1 VSSPLRVA
9 FDARS
14 LASPVL
20 RGWDRYTI
28 GLVRALLDRD
38 VEVTL
43 LTREREPIHTGHLAT
58 LVSSVR
64 PSVRASVGQLSDR
77 GGLWWEQ
84 VSLPRALGGFDI
96 YHAPAEHGV
105 PLLAPCPTVLT
116 LHSPTAHSYADLIAQ
131 GLLPGTL
138 RDYLGYDLDPNA
150 ATAANAYW
158 RGQVARAS
166 AIIAPSAF
174 ARDEI
179 VRLLKIRPGKV
190 TAIPLAVDDAFRQPP
205 HDTASR
211 QATLA
216 RLGVR
221 SPYMLYVGGYEKH
234 KNVSGLLAMFAL
246 VKAQRPD
253 LSLVMAGSRE
263 PDHALAAE
271 ASKLGLT
278 PDDDARFLVG
288 LGPELTDLYDGAELF
303 VSMSWRESFGLPAL
317 EAMTRGVAVVA
328 SEWGAATEVVGD
340 GGLLVDPRD
349 PRAAAQAV
357 LNLLG
362 DPTRNARAS
371 SSAARFD
378 WGRIAEATLGVYRS
392 LARS

>member
-1 VSSPLRVA
+1 
-9 FDARS
+9 
-14 LASPVL
+14 VL

-28 GLVRALLDRD
+28 GLVRALLKRDVDVTLFSRDRD
-38 VEVTL
+38 PL
-43 LTREREPIHTGHLAT
+43 HAAHLAT
-58 LVSSVR
+58 LVSSV
-64 PSVRASVGQLSDR
+64 PPCPRASVRPLSDR

-84 VSLPRALGGFDI
+84 VSLPRALRDFDI

-105 PLLAPCPTVLT
+105 PLMAPCPTVLT
-116 LHSPTAHSYADLIAQ
+116 LHSATAHSYADLISK
-131 GLLPGTL
+131 GLLSGTL
-138 RDYLGYDLDPNA
+138 REYLGYDLDPNA
-150 ATAANAYW
+150 TTAANAYW
-158 RGQVARAS
+158 RAQVARAG

-190 TAIPLAVDDAFRQPP
+190 TAIPLAVDNAFRLPP

-221 SPYMLYVGGYEKH
+221 SPYLLYVGGYEKH
-234 KNVSGLLAMFAL
+234 KNVSGLLAAFAL

-263 PDHALAAE
+263 PDHSLAAE

-278 PDDDARFLVG
+278 PDGDARFLVG
-288 LGPELTDLYDGAELF
+288 LGAELPDLYDGAELF

-328 SEWGAATEVVGD
+328 SEWGAAPEVVGE

-349 PRAAAQAV
+349 PRAAAGAV
-357 LNLLG
+357 LTLLADQSRG
-362 DPTRNARAS
+362 ARAS
-371 SSAARFD
+371 ASAARFD

-392 LARS
+392 LVRS